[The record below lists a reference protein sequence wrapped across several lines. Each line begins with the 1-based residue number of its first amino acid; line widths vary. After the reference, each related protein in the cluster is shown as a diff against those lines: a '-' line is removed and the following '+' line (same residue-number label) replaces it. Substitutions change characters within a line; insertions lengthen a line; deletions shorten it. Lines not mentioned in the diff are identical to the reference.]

1 MTLHNNNIKTLLT
14 IFLKVSSDP
23 LTSSTGR
30 CILRKFLR
38 SPFSISS
45 IMSRAG
51 CPSETTPSN
60 RTTWLQEK
68 ALVTENSPKNE
79 TQCTLCVKESY
90 NNLTTTLYQ
99 HAAITTILVLALR
112 SKGVYNGLLDVMH
125 YLIKHFI
132 FFLWLHIFA
141 VN

>member
-1 MTLHNNNIKTLLT
+1 MYA
-14 IFLKVSSDP
+14 DP

-79 TQCTLCVKESY
+79 TQCTLCVKECY

-99 HAAITTILVLALR
+99 YAAIPTILVLALR
-112 SKGVYNGLLDVMH
+112 SKEY
-125 YLIKHFI
+125 IKVFWMSCI
-132 FFLWLHIFA
+132 IWSNISYFSCGFTFLQLTRLKSWL
-141 VN
+141 